1 MAGQEIQI
9 NGAEAVV
16 WTHQIELPVQGQ
28 IAEDNGSK
36 LSEGNET
43 SNRLVVF
50 RLGGIRRLEAC
61 AVGIWPAS
69 ARQRRL

>member
-1 MAGQEIQI
+1 MAGQDIQI

-16 WTHQIELPVQGQ
+16 RTHQIELPVQGQ
-28 IAEDNGSK
+28 ITEDDGSK

-50 RLGGIRRLEAC
+50 RFWDIRRLEAR